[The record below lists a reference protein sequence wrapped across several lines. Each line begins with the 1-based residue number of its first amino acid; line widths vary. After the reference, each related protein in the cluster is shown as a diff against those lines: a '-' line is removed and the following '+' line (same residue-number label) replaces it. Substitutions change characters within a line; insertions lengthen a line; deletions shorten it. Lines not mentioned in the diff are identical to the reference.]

1 MDGTAEEGPDYRGVH
16 ETFVFKPF
24 ETEVAIDLEILD
36 DDEWEPDEEFFL
48 KISLLPNSE
57 ESGVVK
63 IGKRHIMTI
72 KILNDDLPGTFQ
84 FEKRAY
90 FVKESC
96 GKAEIIV
103 FRECGADGDVE
114 VGRGYRGR
122 GGEATQTSITGK
134 VSDQRQDRQGRQGF
148 CRGRLQLAL
157 PPRGNREESH
167 HSHHRR
173 HERKGKGG
181 IL

>member
-1 MDGTAEEGPDYRGVH
+1 MIFRVFNIKYKQCEFVLRICLEFGSTSVAVMENIGVFQVYLLRSGKMNNEVRVRVDTVDGTAEEGPDYRGVH
-16 ETFVFKPF
+16 DTFVFKPF
-24 ETEVAIDLEILD
+24 QTEVEIDLEILD
-36 DDEWEPDEEFFL
+36 DDDWEPDEEFFL

-57 ESGVVK
+57 NSGVIK

-103 FRECGADGDVE
+103 IREIGADGDVE
-114 VGRGYRGR
+114 VGTGYRVQST
-122 GGEATQTSITGK
+122 E
-134 VSDQRQDRQGRQGF
+134 
-148 CRGRLQLAL
+148 
-157 PPRGNREESH
+157 
-167 HSHHRR
+167 
-173 HERKGKGG
+173 
-181 IL
+181 

>member
-1 MDGTAEEGPDYRGVH
+1 MRVDTVDGTAEEGTDYRGVH
-16 ETFVFKPF
+16 DTFVFQPF
-24 ETEVAIDLEILD
+24 QTEVKINLEIMD

-57 ESGVVK
+57 ASGVVK

-103 FRECGADGDVE
+103 IREIGADGDVE
-114 VGRGYRGR
+114 VGTGYRVQSR
-122 GGEATQTSITGK
+122 EYRVQVEQISITGE
-134 VSDQRQDRQGRQGF
+134 VSDQRQDCQGRQGF
-148 CRGRLQLAL
+148 RRRRLQLGF
-157 PPRGNREESH
+157 PTRGNREENCHPH
-167 HSHHRR
+167 H
-173 HERKGKGG
+173 
-181 IL
+181 